1 MKKKLMMILAA
12 TTLCIVGCGT
22 KPETTPNQETTQVE
36 TTKEETTQEETTT
49 QAETTQAEVKQ
60 AEAENCSGT
69 LITEVDM
76 SSYEQGK
83 IVRLWVPYAQSDE
96 FQSIE
101 NEKVELDDT
110 HAKQEITEDVNGNK
124 ILYVEWDAEA
134 TERKLTYS
142 FDATRKEILRPELS
156 ENGDA
161 PDEAVAKYLE
171 PSSTLPIDG
180 EVKALADKIT
190 EGKTTNVEKARAI
203 YDWIIANMERDDDV
217 VGCGLG
223 NVPELLNTLKGK
235 CTDINSVFV
244 ALCRASGIPAR
255 EFFGVRMS
263 GDSEADMTTG
273 QHCWAQFYLQGT
285 GWVGADPA
293 DVLKAVLKNGW
304 EKDSAETKER
314 QEYFWGNMDAL
325 RVTLSTG
332 RDLILEPKQEGVP
345 LNNFGYPYAEVDGQS
360 ITCYDPENFTYKITY
375 KK

>member
-1 MKKKLMMILAA
+1 MKKKLMLTLAA
-12 TTLCIVGCGT
+12 AVLCLAGCSAEQAAAPNT
-22 KPETTPNQETTQVE
+22 PAVNTPAVSAPVESKQAKTTPEEGET
-36 TTKEETTQEETTT
+36 
-49 QAETTQAEVKQ
+49 
-60 AEAENCSGT
+60 CSGT

-76 SSYEQGK
+76 SSYDQGK

-96 FQSIE
+96 FQTIE
-101 NEKVELDDT
+101 NEKVELDSA
-110 HAKQEITEDVNGNK
+110 HAKQEITEDANGNK

-142 FDATRKEILRPELS
+142 FDATRKETVRPGLA

-161 PDEAVAKYLE
+161 PDEAVSKYLE
-171 PSSTLPIDG
+171 PSSTLPIGG
-180 EVKALADKIT
+180 EVKALADQIT

-203 YDWIIANMERDDDV
+203 YDWVIANMERDNGV

-263 GDSEADMTTG
+263 GDSEADMTGG

-293 DVLKAVLKNGW
+293 DVLKAVLVNEW
-304 EKDSAETKER
+304 EKESPEAKER

-332 RDLILEPKQEGVP
+332 RDLTLEPAQNGAP

-360 ITCYDPENFTYKITY
+360 ISCYDPERFAYQITY